1 MKKASRSLK
10 PNFLFILFLL
20 SIILVSCN
28 SKEEGC
34 LDIRASN
41 FDFNADKP
49 CEDCCTYP
57 KLYFRMRHIWDDS
70 TAFRQSQ
77 VYTRA
82 GVDTFK
88 LIDIDYAFS
97 AFLISDIEGLPE
109 SVEETIEIWCNEN
122 GNIIEKEIVD
132 DVIVINLTN
141 LTYEIG
147 TFRRD
152 ELFTTG
158 EMTIGIPSSY
168 DCAIAD
174 SLQSSAPL
182 SAQSVIF
189 HPDDMIRVFARVVLQ
204 KDTSRQVFDTLY
216 IPNKEIQ
223 FNFDLNKDFKTGKPD
238 TIYCTVSYQQWFRE
252 INISTD
258 ENDLIIQQ
266 MSSNMPSGIEIE

>member
-1 MKKASRSLK
+1 MLH
-10 PNFLFILFLL
+10 
-20 SIILVSCN
+20 V
-28 SKEEGC
+28 
-34 LDIRASN
+34 
-41 FDFNADKP
+41 
-49 CEDCCTYP
+49 
-57 KLYFRMRHIWDDS
+57 WDDS
-70 TAFRQSQ
+70 TGFRQSQ

-97 AFLISDIEGLPE
+97 AFLLSDIEGTPE

-122 GNIIEKEIVD
+122 GNVIEKEIVD

-174 SLQSSAPL
+174 SLQSSAAL
-182 SAQSVIF
+182 SAQSVIY

-204 KDTSRQVFDTLY
+204 KDTASPVFDTLY

-238 TIYCTVSYQQWFRE
+238 TIYCTVSYQQWFNE

-266 MSSNMPSGIEIE
+266 MSSNIPSGIEIE